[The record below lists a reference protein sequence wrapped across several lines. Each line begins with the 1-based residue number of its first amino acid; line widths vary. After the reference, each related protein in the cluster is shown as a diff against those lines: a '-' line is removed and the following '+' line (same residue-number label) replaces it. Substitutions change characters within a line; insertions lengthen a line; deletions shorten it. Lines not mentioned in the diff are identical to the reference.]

1 MSYKVFP
8 TSFLIQYSMHMLP
21 HLSSVLLKV
30 LMNVFKANWFS
41 ESLFCVFFL
50 DGVRF
55 SKLVCTSKKD
65 SATLTVA
72 LIRRILGK
80 QGD

>member
-8 TSFLIQYSMHMLP
+8 TSFLIQYSTHMLP

-41 ESLFCVFFL
+41 LFCVFFI
-50 DGVRF
+50 DVVRF
-55 SKLVCTSKKD
+55 SKLVCTGKKD